1 MLNNNNPSSNNAV
14 QTAEDQRRMNVAK
27 SINEYIL
34 DMVDSVSGVKV
45 LILDEFTVSVL
56 VV

>member
-1 MLNNNNPSSNNAV
+1 MLNTTVSPNVAGGG
-14 QTAEDQRRMNVAK
+14 AEDQRKMNVAK
-27 SINEYIL
+27 AINEYIL

-56 VV
+56 MF